1 MICTAGPVQRHK
13 CGTRCDDCGY
23 LRSDRRVQRVEKVDW
38 SISDRRLMSNWVP
51 HGYRMAGSAFTA
63 PSSPSVSNS
72 FIMSVITLL
81 LSFNILDC
89 VLTSRALT
97 LGFEEGNPLMAS
109 LFRMSMPLGMT
120 AKVAIVAAGALTLW
134 RFRHLALAVRGMS
147 VVTACYGAVV
157 IYHLSFQLT
166 L

>member
-1 MICTAGPVQRHK
+1 
-13 CGTRCDDCGY
+13 
-23 LRSDRRVQRVEKVDW
+23 
-38 SISDRRLMSNWVP
+38 
-51 HGYRMAGSAFTA
+51 
-63 PSSPSVSNS
+63 
-72 FIMSVITLL
+72 MSVITLL